1 MYITF
6 YGGGALF
13 WPPPVFLYLNLE
25 IKEYERE
32 REKERERKNEKKREG
47 KRERKRERY
56 VLKYLLLCQKLRNS

>member
-25 IKEYERE
+25 IREYERE
-32 REKERERKNEKKREG
+32 RTKERERMKKREKG
-47 KRERKRERY
+47 REKDMY
-56 VLKYLLLCQKLRNS
+56 SSTCCCTKS